1 MNARDDAHRTTV
13 AVTSGLA
20 VAALA
25 TTITVGLVVARS
37 SDADAATGTS
47 DTSTTSDTGTSSD
60 SAQSDQST
68 QPDQSTQSSSGSSGR
83 SGISPGSGSA
93 DATSGGS

>member
-25 TTITVGLVVARS
+25 TTITVGLVVARTES
-37 SDADAATGTS
+37 ADAATTDTSGTS
-47 DTSTTSDTGTSSD
+47 DTGSSSNST
-60 SAQSDQST
+60 QSDQST
-68 QPDQSTQSSSGSSGR
+68 GGSTGS

>member
-25 TTITVGLVVARS
+25 TTVTVGLVVARS
-37 SDADAATGTS
+37 ENADAAT
-47 DTSTTSDTGTSSD
+47 
-60 SAQSDQST
+60 
-68 QPDQSTQSSSGSSGR
+68 SSGSSSESTGGSSTDQDSSS
-83 SGISPGSGSA
+83 SGTTPSDSGSTGSSGSLNMAPGNGSA